1 MDFVDQ
7 VKIYVKAGDGGNG
20 VRSFRREK
28 HVPRGGPDGGDG
40 GSGGDVVIVADAGLR
55 DLSAYRHQN
64 QRVKAERGGPGRGAL
79 KHGASGED
87 TELPVPVG
95 TQVFDEGETL
105 LADL

>member
-40 GSGGDVVIVADAGLR
+40 GPGGSVVLVADPELR
-55 DLSAYRHQN
+55 DLSAFRT
-64 QRVKAERGGPGRGAL
+64 RRLVVAGKGGHGGGTGR
-79 KHGASGED
+79 HGAAGAD
-87 TELPVPVG
+87 IELHVPVG
-95 TQVFDEGETL
+95 TEVRDEGGEL
-105 LADL
+105 I

>member
-40 GSGGDVVIVADAGLR
+40 GNGGDIGLEATQR
-55 DLSAYRHQN
+55 PSPPLDLQYPQHHRPKEGGN
-64 QRVKAERGGPGRGAL
+64 GERKNPPRPPPPPPL
-79 KHGASGED
+79 IP
-87 TELPVPVG
+87 LPLG
-95 TQVFDEGETL
+95 TIAQGVQT
-105 LADL
+105 

>member
-40 GSGGDVVIVADAGLR
+40 GNGGETMLETTARPSTLLGPQYQPKPGTEAGG
-55 DLSAYRHQN
+55 N
-64 QRVKAERGGPGRGAL
+64 
-79 KHGASGED
+79 GEANNPP
-87 TELPVPVG
+87 TRPAPPPISRATVG
-95 TQVFDEGETL
+95 TIAQYL
-105 LADL
+105 KP